1 MSHEQL
7 TEKQKQD
14 QQQFQQLFQQTF
26 LQFTNQQQQLQQ
38 QQCMPSGYLPWY
50 QQPQQIQQ
58 QQMQQQMP
66 STMPGMY
73 QQQFGSVPHQQ
84 RPIHTN
90 LQQFQSPVQ
99 FDPNLQ
105 QHQPPVHIDPLQF
118 RSSPQTK
125 TLDDIFVGVQDLQ
138 KGFGNMMQTE
148 QVNNCVFKVDTVQK
162 RLRKIIGTDQQPR
175 DAESEASSGAAH
187 TSGPKVKRLKGAQ
200 RADNPGSF
208 ALSLRQL
215 HDSVDAM
222 EHILTKDI
230 HALVA
235 THAQELK
242 SLKSLKLGAL
252 VAGSDVTSE
261 QFKSLTD
268 ELRRTLDEW
277 ILLNSSSSINE
288 VLGQSM
294 SMALNLFLAD
304 AEEKR

>member
-1 MSHEQL
+1 MSQEQL

-26 LQFTNQQQQLQQ
+26 MQFTNQQQQLQQ

-50 QQPQQIQQ
+50 QQPQQIQP

-66 STMPGMY
+66 TTMPGMY

-90 LQQFQSPVQ
+90 LQRFQPPVQ

-105 QHQPPVHIDPLQF
+105 QHQPPVQFDPMQF
-118 RSSPQTK
+118 RGSPQTK

-148 QVNNCVFKVDTVQK
+148 QVINCIYKVDTAKK
-162 RLRKIIGTDQQPR
+162 RLRKQIGTNQQAH
-175 DAESEASSGAAH
+175 DAESEASSGAAN
-187 TSGPKVKRLKGAQ
+187 TSGPKVKRLKGALG
-200 RADNPGSF
+200 ADNPGSF

-215 HDSVDAM
+215 HDSVNAM
-222 EHILTKDI
+222 EHILTQDI
-230 HALVA
+230 HALVDI
-235 THAQELK
+235 HSQELK

-261 QFKSLTD
+261 QFTSLTD
-268 ELRRTLDEW
+268 ELRRTLDDW
-277 ILLNSSSSINE
+277 ISLNSSSVKE
-288 VLGQSM
+288 GLGQSM

-304 AEEKR
+304 AEEKK